1 MNQSLYRYK
10 KRMLILCIML
20 AVVLMITGV
29 SYAVFTSYSSQT
41 DANTLAASCMDLEFN
56 GQNEINLLNTYPIS
70 EGEALE
76 QTPYTFTIKNKC
88 DNYIEYYVIASVIS
102 TTNKVDSK
110 YVKVS
115 LLGDNDLNG
124 TVINTLESISTPQ
137 SLSKYNI
144 TENYILK
151 RGDGISKDEL
161 RTFNFRMWLDS
172 SNKDIWTSED
182 VEGKNYQVKI
192 SVVGTVK
199 TRPKDDLYVAAL
211 IDGTESSTFPTTNKY
226 TATVECTRNGKKID
240 ANESITWNGSKWILA
255 TAIGDGNVRCN
266 ATFESLA
273 PAPNGWYEAE
283 NGTLLASLRDNNIL
297 KMPLTTPGR
306 EASAHILNDIES
318 VTVTVSSTYQA
329 YYFTYGTGFEN
340 NGGKFNL
347 TGATITSDT
356 YANSYSELIGKYLAS
371 SVVPIVGSSTAGTM
385 KTTTDLTDVYYIVSA
400 TQNNFTYKVLSS
412 TKNTTEALLAS
423 TPDDYGT
430 SYYFRGAV
438 KNNYLKFANKCWRIA
453 RVTGNGSIK
462 LILHNDNTAGVSN
475 PCSSVNNNNTAAFAK
490 LGDDESYKTAFNTG
504 KFDTTYVG
512 FMYGANGASD
522 YAAAHANTN
531 KSTILTNL
539 ETWYTNN
546 LTTYTDKLAD
556 TIWCND
562 KSTFTTFTSGS
573 KYGTGLGYADNKTG
587 YGTFNR
593 IYGGGASYASPSLIC
608 PNDNNGG
615 KLSKFTVSD
624 TSNGNGKLT
633 YKIGLLTAD
642 EIAFAGAM
650 TGVHNQ
656 STYLQENSAG
666 AFWWLLSPFQFDGNS
681 IYIYGV
687 YSGVLGAIESIVEYG
702 LRPAISLVSTV
713 TISSGTGTSED
724 PYVVN

>member
-1 MNQSLYRYK
+1 MNQRLCRYK

-102 TTNKVDSK
+102 TTNKIDSK

-151 RGDGISKDEL
+151 RGDGISKDES

-182 VEGKNYQVKI
+182 IEGKDYQVKI

-211 IDGTESSTFPTTNKY
+211 IDGVESSTFPTTNKY
-226 TATVECTRNGKKID
+226 NASVECTRNGKKID
-240 ANESITWNGSKWILA
+240 ANESITWNGTKWVLSTSIS
-255 TAIGDGNVRCN
+255 DGNVRCN

-273 PAPNGWYEAE
+273 PAPNGWYEAGS
-283 NGTLLASLRDNNIL
+283 GTLLASLRDNNTL
-297 KMPLTTPGR
+297 KTPLTTPGS
-306 EASAHILNDIES
+306 EVSAHTKDDVES
-318 VTVTVSSTYQA
+318 QSTSVSSTYQA
-329 YYFTYGTGFEN
+329 YYITYGTGWEA
-340 NGGKFNL
+340 NGTKFNL
-347 TGATITSDT
+347 TGTAVTSDT
-356 YANSYSELIGKYLAS
+356 YANSYSSLVGKYLPNS
-371 SVVPIVGSSTAGTM
+371 SLSSAGSNTAGTM
-385 KTTTDLTDVYYIVSA
+385 KTTTNLSSVYYVVSA
-400 TQNNFTYKVLSS
+400 TQESFTYKEITSN
-412 TKNTTEALLAS
+412 KNTTEALLAS
-423 TPDDYGT
+423 TVDDYGT

-438 KNNYLKFANKCWRIA
+438 KNNYVQFANKCWRIV
-453 RVTGNGSIK
+453 RITGDGSVK
-462 LILHNDNTAGVSN
+462 LILHNDNTAGAAN
-475 PCSSVNNNNTAAFAK
+475 PCSSANNSTNAAFARYS
-490 LGDDESYKTAFNTG
+490 GTTYTSAFNENS
-504 KFDTTYVG
+504 DDNAYVG
-512 FMYGANGASD
+512 FKYGTVGASD
-522 YAAAHANTN
+522 YATTHANAN

-546 LTTYTDKLAD
+546 LKTYAD
-556 TIWCND
+556 TIADTVWCND
-562 KSTFTTFTSGS
+562 KTNVTDTTFDPWGLTPNGYGYGTNVTYYGATQRLVSTSGS
-573 KYGTGLGYADNKTG
+573 AGGTG
-587 YGTFNR
+587 
-593 IYGGGASYASPSLIC
+593 PSLKC
-608 PNDNNGG
+608 NGE
-615 KLSKFTVSD
+615 LSKV
-624 TSNGNGKLT
+624 TSKV
-633 YKIGLLTAD
+633 GLITAD
-642 EIAFAGAM
+642 EIAFAGSIFA
-650 TGVHNQ
+650 TSNR
-656 STYLQENSAG
+656 STYLQENTG
-666 AFWWLLSPFQFDGNS
+666 TNWWWSLSPNGF
-681 IYIYGV
+681 YGDDAYVWRV
-687 YSGVLGAIESIVEYG
+687 YSGRLDFNHVYFSGGV
-702 LRPAISLVSTV
+702 RPVISL
-713 TISSGTGTSED
+713 ISSTIISRGSGTSED